1 MSRQKLRFGII
12 GPGSV
17 AHIHSRAIKLAENS
31 ELVATYGRDEKRT
44 KAFADQY
51 SIKAYSDLETFLACD
66 DIDAVTIATA
76 SGTHLDIGI
85 QAARQGKHI
94 LCEKPLE
101 VTPQRAEELI
111 KACAANNVHIGVL
124 FQARFDKC
132 TQLAKKAITNGRLGK
147 LLLASC
153 QMRWYRSQEYYDS
166 ASWRGTWN
174 FDGGGCLMNQ
184 GIHTIDLLMYLVGNP
199 STVSALQGPVT
210 HQQIEV
216 EDNLCAV
223 VRFQNG
229 AIGTIEASTS
239 CSPGFPRRIEISGE
253 KGTIGIEGNRIV
265 RWEFSEKWPEDAE
278 IMATGDTSIGGAA
291 DPTAIDI
298 AGHHLVIEDFSES
311 IKENRKPFINGVEG
325 KRAVDFVCAVYDS
338 IRTGTAVNLQ

>member
-31 ELVATYGRDEKRT
+31 ELVAVYGHNEKKT
-44 KAFADQY
+44 KVFADQY
-51 SIKAYSDLETFLACD
+51 AIKAYSNLEIFLACD

-76 SGTHLDIGI
+76 SGTHLDIGV

-101 VTPQRAEELI
+101 VTPQRVEELI
-111 KACAANNVHIGVL
+111 RACTANKVHLAVF
-124 FQARFDKC
+124 FQSRFDKC
-132 TQLAKKAITNGRLGK
+132 TQLAKKAITDGRLGK
-147 LLLASC
+147 LLLTSC

-166 ASWRGTWN
+166 ATWRGTWDL
-174 FDGGGCLMNQ
+174 DGGGCLMNQ
-184 GIHTIDLLMYLVGNP
+184 GIHTIDLLLYLVGTP
-199 STVSALQGPVT
+199 STVSAFQGPRT
-210 HQQIEV
+210 HQRIEV

-223 VRFQNG
+223 VCFKNG
-229 AIGTIEASTS
+229 AVGTIEASTS

-253 KGTIGIEGNRIV
+253 KGTIGIEGNRID
-265 RWEFSEKWPEDAE
+265 RWEFTEKHPEDEE
-278 IMATGDTSIGGAA
+278 IRTTGDTSIGGAA

-298 AGHHLVIEDFSES
+298 AGHHLVIKDFTES
-311 IKENRKPFINGVEG
+311 IKENRKPFINGAEG

-338 IRTGTAVNLQ
+338 IRTGTAVNL